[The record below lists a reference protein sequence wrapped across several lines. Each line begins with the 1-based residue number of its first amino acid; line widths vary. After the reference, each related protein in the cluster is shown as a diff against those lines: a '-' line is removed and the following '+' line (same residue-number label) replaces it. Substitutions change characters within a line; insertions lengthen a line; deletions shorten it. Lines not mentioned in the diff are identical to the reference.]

1 MVRPQALALPPL
13 PVGLHTVLGYLARPI
28 RILRAYQP
36 AYLREDLTAGATV
49 GLLLLPQSLV
59 FAVMAG
65 LPPEMGLYA
74 GIVVSIVA
82 ALWGSSPHLHSGPTN
97 TASLL
102 VLATVLPLFALGS
115 PEYIAATGLL
125 TVMVGVIRLV
135 MGLLRLGLLVNFV
148 SDSVVVGFTAGASI
162 LIVVTQLRTLL
173 RLQFP
178 DSPRL
183 LQTAANLLR
192 HLPEIHWPSLFL
204 GLLAIGFTLLLT
216 RLNRRLP
223 AQILAIALTTVVA
236 VLAPFT
242 GDIVTIGPVQGGLPR
257 PSMPPLFDFE
267 LGSQLFVGAVAVAAL
282 GLLEATSI
290 ARSLAA
296 QSGQRLDSNQEFVGQ
311 GLANIAAGFLSGFV
325 CSGSFNRSAALYHS
339 GGRTAMASAFSGLVV
354 LALSTVLAPFMVW
367 VPRSALAGLLILNA
381 ITTID
386 HRRMIRVFATSRAEA
401 AIMIVTLAGTLLF
414 PLQYAIPGGILI
426 SLAYYLLRTSTPQVV
441 SVLPDEDFRHFIY
454 RPDQRPCP
462 QLGVIEIRGDL
473 YFGAVNHVE
482 EAILRHRRAHPG
494 QVFLLLRMQAVHQID
509 ISGIYML
516 EHVVKTYREANG
528 DVFLVKVR
536 PEVRALME
544 ASHFDRFLGVDH
556 FLPED
561 EAIAHL
567 FYHVLDPAICIYECE
582 VRAFK
587 ECQNLP
593 KPMLHLT
600 LAPLPLPAVAVP
612 EIAPETL
619 YRELRG
625 PTPPLVVDVR
635 EPREFRQ
642 GRVPGAVNVPLPRVL
657 EDAHTVPRDRPIVLA
672 CRTGRRSRRAAAHL
686 LQQGYRDLRILAGGM
701 VAWRAAALLEA
712 VDEFPASV

>member
-1 MVRPQALALPPL
+1 MRQQVATLL
-13 PVGLHTVLGYLARPI
+13 PVPSGLSTVFGYFARPLH
-28 RILRAYQP
+28 ILRGYQP
-36 AYLREDLTAGATV
+36 AYLRDDLIAGATV
-49 GLLLLPQSLV
+49 GLILLPQGLV
-59 FAVMAG
+59 YAVMAG

-74 GIVVSIVA
+74 AIVVSIVG
-82 ALWGSSPHLHSGPTN
+82 ALWGSSNHLHSGPTN
-97 TASLL
+97 TSALL
-102 VLATVLPLFALGS
+102 VLATVLPLAAIGS
-115 PEYIAATGLL
+115 PEYIAAAGLL
-125 TVMVGVIRLV
+125 TLMVGVLRLL

-148 SDSVVVGFTAGASI
+148 SDSVVVGFTAGSGI
-162 LIVVTQLRTLL
+162 LIVITQLRTLL

-183 LQTAANLLR
+183 PQTVANLVR
-192 HLPEIHWPSLFL
+192 HAPEIHWPSLFL
-204 GLLAIGFTLLLT
+204 GLLAIGLTLLLI
-216 RLNRRLP
+216 RLNKRLP
-223 AQILAIALTTVVA
+223 SQILAIALTTVVA
-236 VLAPFT
+236 VLMPFT
-242 GDIVTIGPVQGGLPR
+242 KDIVTIGPVRGGLPMLG
-257 PSMPPLFDFE
+257 MPPLFDLE
-267 LGSQLFVGAVAVAAL
+267 LISQLFVGAVAVAAI
-282 GLLEATSI
+282 GLVEATSI

-325 CSGSFNRSAALYHS
+325 SSGSFNRSAALYRA
-339 GGRTAMASAFSGLVV
+339 GGRTSLAAAFSGLTV
-354 LALSTVLAPFMVW
+354 LVLSTILAPFMVW

-381 ITTID
+381 IGIID
-386 HRRMIRVFATSRAEA
+386 RRRMVRVFTTSRAEA
-401 AIMIVTLAGTLLF
+401 AIMVVTLVGTLAL
-414 PLQYAIPGGILI
+414 PLHYAILGGILM

-441 SVLPDEDFRHFIY
+441 SVLPDADFRHFIP
-454 RPDQRPCP
+454 RPDRRPCP
-462 QLGVIEIRGDL
+462 QLAVIEIRGDL

-482 EAILRHRRAHPG
+482 EAILRHCRAHPG
-494 QVFLLLRMQAVHQID
+494 QMFLLLRMQAVHQID

-516 EHVVKTYREANG
+516 EHVVETYREQGG
-528 DVFLVKVR
+528 DVFLIKVR
-536 PEVRALME
+536 PEVRAFME
-544 ASHFDRFLGVDH
+544 ASRFDQFLGQDH

-567 FYHVLDPAICIYECE
+567 FYHVLDPAVCIYECE
-582 VRAFK
+582 VRAFR

-600 LAPLPLPAVAVP
+600 LAPAALPTVAVP

-642 GRVPGAVNVPLPRVL
+642 GRVPGAVNVPLPRLL
-657 EDAHTVPRDRPIVLA
+657 EDTQEVPKDRPIVLA

-686 LQQGYRDLRILAGGM
+686 LQHGYRDLRILAGGM

-712 VDEFPASV
+712 IDEFPS

>member
-1 MVRPQALALPPL
+1 MRQQAATLFSVPT
-13 PVGLHTVLGYLARPI
+13 GLGTVFGYFARPI
-28 RILRAYQP
+28 HILRGYQP
-36 AYLREDLTAGATV
+36 SYLRDDLIGGATV
-49 GLLLLPQSLV
+49 GLILLPQGLV

-65 LPPEMGLYA
+65 LPAEMGLYA
-74 GIVVSIVA
+74 AIVGTTIA
-82 ALWGSSPHLHSGPTN
+82 ALWGSSNHLHSGPTN
-97 TASLL
+97 TSALL
-102 VLATVLPLFALGS
+102 VLATVLPLVAMGS

-125 TVMVGVIRLV
+125 TLMVGIIRLL

-148 SDSVVVGFTAGASI
+148 SESVVIGFTAGSGI

-183 LQTAANLLR
+183 PQTVANLAQ
-192 HLPEIHWPSLFL
+192 HLSELHWPSLFL

-242 GDIVTIGPVQGGLPR
+242 RDIVTIGPVRGGLPR
-257 PSMPPLFDFE
+257 PSVPPLFNFE
-267 LGSQLFVGAVAVAAL
+267 LVSELFVGAVAVAAI
-282 GLLEATSI
+282 GLVEATSI

-325 CSGSFNRSAALYHS
+325 CSGSFNRSAALYRS
-339 GGRTAMASAFSGLVV
+339 GGRTAVASAFSGLTV
-354 LALSTVLAPFMVW
+354 LVLSTILAPFMVW

-381 ITTID
+381 ISIID
-386 HRRMIRVFATSRAEA
+386 HRRMRRVFTASRAEA
-401 AIMIVTLAGTLLF
+401 AIMVVTLVGTLLF
-414 PLQYAIPGGILI
+414 PLQYAILGGILI

-441 SVLPDEDFRHFIY
+441 SVLPDDEFRHFLY
-454 RPDQRPCP
+454 RPDRRPCP
-462 QLGVIEIRGDL
+462 QLAVIEIRGDL

-494 QVFLLLRMQAVHQID
+494 QLFLLLRMQAVHQID

-516 EHVVKTYREANG
+516 EHVVKTYRETNG
-528 DVFLVKVR
+528 DVFLIKVR

-544 ASHFDRFLGVDH
+544 ASHFDRFLGPDH

-593 KPMLHLT
+593 KPMLPLT
-600 LAPLPLPAVAVP
+600 LAPISLPAVSVP
-612 EIAPETL
+612 EIAPESL

-625 PTPPLVVDVR
+625 PAPPLVVDVR

-642 GRVPGAVNVPLPRVL
+642 GRVPGAVNVPLPRLV
-657 EDAHTVPRDRPIVLA
+657 EDAQAVPKDRPIVLA

-686 LQQGYRDLRILAGGM
+686 LQHGYRDLRILAGGM

-712 VDEFPASV
+712 VDEFPFG

>member
-1 MVRPQALALPPL
+1 MRQQAVALPTL
-13 PVGLHTVLGYLARPI
+13 PVGLHTVIGYLARPI
-28 RILRAYQP
+28 QLVRAYQP
-36 AYLREDLTAGATV
+36 SYFRDDLTAGATV
-49 GLLLLPQSLV
+49 GLILLPQGLV

-102 VLATVLPLFALGS
+102 VLATLLPLFALGS
-115 PEYIAATGLL
+115 PEYIAAAGLL
-125 TVMVGVIRLV
+125 TVMVGVIRLL
-135 MGLLRLGLLVNFV
+135 MGLLRLGLLVNFI
-148 SDSVVVGFTAGASI
+148 SDSVVVGFTTGTSI
-162 LIVVTQLRTLL
+162 LIVMTQLRTLL
-173 RLQFP
+173 RLEFP

-183 LQTAANLLR
+183 LQTVVNIIR
-192 HLPEIHWPSLFL
+192 HLPALHWPSVFL
-204 GLLAIGFTLLLT
+204 GLLVIGLTLLFA

-223 AQILAIALTTVVA
+223 TQIMAIAVTTVVA

-242 GDIVTIGPVQGGLPR
+242 KDIITVGAVQGGLPR
-257 PSMPPLFDFE
+257 LSMPPVFDFE
-267 LGSQLFVGAVAVAAL
+267 LASQLFVGALAIAVI
-282 GLLEATSI
+282 GLVEATSI

-339 GGRTAMASAFSGLVV
+339 GARTAMASVFSGLVLLV
-354 LALSTVLAPFMVW
+354 LSTALAPFMAW

-386 HRRMIRVFATSRAEA
+386 RRRIVRVFTTSRAEA
-401 AIMIVTLAGTLLF
+401 AILIVTLAGTLLF
-414 PLQYAIPGGILI
+414 SLQYAILGGIVI

-441 SVLPDEDFRHFIY
+441 SVLPDDAFRHFAY
-454 RPDQRPCP
+454 RPDRRPCP

-494 QVFLLLRMQAVHQID
+494 QIFLLLRMQAVHQID
-509 ISGIYML
+509 MSGIHML

-536 PEVRALME
+536 PEVRALLE

-600 LAPLPLPAVAVP
+600 LAPVPLSAVAVP

-642 GRVPGAVNVPLPRVL
+642 GRVPGAVNVPLPRLL
-657 EDAHTVPRDRPIVLA
+657 ENAHAVPKDRPIVLA

-686 LQQGYRDLRILAGGM
+686 LQQGYRDLRLLAGGM

-712 VDEFPASV
+712 VDEFPGSA

>member
-1 MVRPQALALPPL
+1 MRQHVATFFPIPS
-13 PVGLHTVLGYLARPI
+13 GLSSVLGYFARPLHL
-28 RILRAYQP
+28 LREYQP
-36 AYLREDLTAGATV
+36 TYLRDDLIAGATV
-49 GLLLLPQSLV
+49 GLILLPQGLV
-59 FAVMAG
+59 YAVLAG

-74 GIVVSIVA
+74 AIVATTVA
-82 ALWGSSPHLHSGPTN
+82 ALWGSSNHLHSGPTN

-102 VLATVLPLFALGS
+102 ILATVLPLATIGS
-115 PEYIAATGLL
+115 PDYIAVAGLL
-125 TVMVGVIRLV
+125 TVMVGVIRLL

-148 SDSVVVGFTAGASI
+148 SDSVVVGFTTGSSI
-162 LIVVTQLRTLL
+162 LIIVTQLRTLL

-183 LQTAANLLR
+183 PQTVTNLVR
-192 HLPEIHWPSLFL
+192 HAPEIHWPSLFL
-204 GLLAIGFTLLLT
+204 GLLAISFTLLLT

-223 AQILAIALTTVVA
+223 SQILAVALTTVVGI
-236 VLAPFT
+236 LAPFT
-242 GDIVTIGPVQGGLPR
+242 KDIVTIGPVQGGLPTLKV
-257 PSMPPLFDFE
+257 PPLFDFE
-267 LGSQLFVGAVAVAAL
+267 LGSQLFMGAVAVAAI
-282 GLLEATSI
+282 GLVEATSI

-325 CSGSFNRSAALYHS
+325 CSGSFNRSAALYRS
-339 GGRTAMASAFSGLVV
+339 GGRTPVASAFSGLVV
-354 LALSTVLAPFMVW
+354 LVLSTILAPFMAW

-381 ITTID
+381 IGIID
-386 HRRMIRVFATSRAEA
+386 RRRLVRVFTTSRAEA
-401 AIMIVTLAGTLLF
+401 AIMVVTLGGTLTL
-414 PLQYAIPGGILI
+414 PLHYAILGGILM

-441 SVLPDEDFRHFIY
+441 SVLPDDDFRHFLP
-454 RPDQRPCP
+454 RPDRRPCP
-462 QLGVIEIRGDL
+462 QVAVIEIRGDL

-482 EAILRHRRAHPG
+482 EAILRHRRLHPG
-494 QVFLLLRMQAVHQID
+494 QSFLLLRMQAVHQID

-516 EHVVKTYREANG
+516 EHVVKTYRDGGG
-528 DVFLVKVR
+528 DVFLIKVR

-544 ASHFDRFLGVDH
+544 ASRFDQLLGTDH

-582 VRAFK
+582 VRAFR

-600 LAPLPLPAVAVP
+600 LAPVPLPTVAVP
-612 EIAPETL
+612 EITPESL

-642 GRVPGAVNVPLPRVL
+642 GRVPGAVNVPLPRLL
-657 EDAHTVPRDRPIVLA
+657 ENTQEVPKDRPIVLA
-672 CRTGRRSRRAAAHL
+672 CRTGRRSRRAAAHM
-686 LQQGYRDLRILAGGM
+686 LQHGYRDLRILAGGM
-701 VAWRAAALLEA
+701 VAWRAATLLEA
-712 VDEFPASV
+712 VDEFPMSG